1 VQDSH
6 NPQFINPIMP
16 KTRVHRIL
24 DQAGTLAFAGVFDT
38 LSAKLAQQVGFP
50 MAFVSG
56 YSVAATA
63 IGEPDMGL
71 LTQTEITDRAR
82 RICMS
87 VSIPIIVDA
96 DTGYGNPLNVYRTVQ
111 ELIAAGAAGCFLED
125 QLWPKKCGH
134 MQGKRVIER
143 EEYVQKIRAA
153 VEARGGRD
161 FFIVARTDA
170 LAVVGMNEAVDRILA
185 AREAGA
191 DASFIEAPGSVEQL
205 AEIGRRVPKPMVA
218 NMIEGGKTPV
228 LPREQLAAM
237 GFQLILYP
245 LAGLFAAAKA
255 IRTVYEQVYR
265 EGTTTGESQM
275 TFAEFNDLIGVAEK
289 YALAERFGAS

>member
-71 LTQTEITDRAR
+71 LTQTEITERAR

-87 VSIPIIVDA
+87 VEIPIIV
-96 DTGYGNPLNVYRTVQ
+96 R
-111 ELIAAGAAGCFLED
+111 
-125 QLWPKKCGH
+125 
-134 MQGKRVIER
+134 
-143 EEYVQKIRAA
+143 
-153 VEARGGRD
+153 
-161 FFIVARTDA
+161 
-170 LAVVGMNEAVDRILA
+170 
-185 AREAGA
+185 
-191 DASFIEAPGSVEQL
+191 
-205 AEIGRRVPKPMVA
+205 
-218 NMIEGGKTPV
+218 
-228 LPREQLAAM
+228 
-237 GFQLILYP
+237 
-245 LAGLFAAAKA
+245 
-255 IRTVYEQVYR
+255 
-265 EGTTTGESQM
+265 
-275 TFAEFNDLIGVAEK
+275 
-289 YALAERFGAS
+289 